1 MSGHGAPTL
10 KVDGRGLRVAVV
22 AASWHTQVMDGLVA
36 DAGVVTVAAHLRDL
50 QMREA
55 PTCPGSN

>member
-1 MSGHGAPTL
+1 
-10 KVDGRGLRVAVV
+10 
-22 AASWHTQVMDGLVA
+22 MDGVVA

-55 PTCPGSN
+55 PTCTGSNQR